1 MSWRTAAK
9 LVSLG
14 VCAAVWGGCVAIPAG
29 TTTFRTEH
37 PGEVRAAGTAPEKAY
52 EAQAVV
58 AEGAGRKGTAD
69 VGLAGEVTTTQGQ
82 ERPWRAVTLTKRKM
96 FAFGVMPEAAE
107 AVYRPKEALNP
118 QWKPY
123 LGNGTYGTPTR
134 ETGDIEGGYVF
145 GYLLNV
151 VPMGIVS
158 TPFTFLVKLFGPF
171 EHDRH
176 FTGPVLETKH
186 TLREGNVR
194 HTQVVRDG
202 RPIERLWKF
211 PAADRKRIGAWTWKE
226 NGEHPQN
233 TFWNGFQFQ
242 WAGVHKYC
250 TYVVHESEETERRD
264 AVEPKVT
271 KERRVCRGP
280 YRVFLEIPE
289 LGYAKT
295 VEVARGEE
303 RARFDFSEA
312 ADGRSRAAGRLRFLP
327 PQGGISEMW
336 DDDSRALL
344 AAAQGKAHP
353 VTLALPPPR
362 LRAAGTVGGGA
373 AGGARAAAR
382 GLYAV
387 EGMQRSATGGLRM
400 RVKVLDPARAAEA
413 DRRARAEVLRIFRE
427 KVARPGA
434 AAGRE
439 RVERRAGPDGSTW
452 VYQVEPAAG
461 E

>member
-1 MSWRTAAK
+1 MSLRRVAK
-9 LVSLG
+9 LL
-14 VCAAVWGGCVAIPAG
+14 AAGMCGAVLCGCVAIPMG
-29 TTTFRTEH
+29 TATFRTEY
-37 PGEVRAAGTAPEKAY
+37 PGEVRAAGTAPEKEY
-52 EAQAVV
+52 EAQAEV
-58 AEGAGRKGTAD
+58 ADGAGGTGTAD
-69 VGLAGEVTTTQGQ
+69 VGLAGEATITQGQ
-82 ERPWRAVTLTKRKM
+82 ERPWLAVTLTKRKM

-107 AVYRPKEALNP
+107 TFYRPKEALYP
-118 QWKPY
+118 QGRPY

-145 GYLLNV
+145 GYILNV

-176 FTGPVLETKH
+176 FTGPVLETKY
-186 TLREGNVR
+186 TLEGNTR
-194 HTQVVRDG
+194 HTQVIRDG
-202 RPIERLWKF
+202 RPVERLWKF

-250 TYVVHESEETERRD
+250 TYVVREPEETERRD
-264 AVEPKVT
+264 AVAPKVT

-295 VEVARGEE
+295 LEVARGEE
-303 RARFDFSEA
+303 RARFDFSDA
-312 ADGRSRAAGRLRFLP
+312 ADGRPRAEGRLRFLP
-327 PQGGISEMW
+327 PQGGMAEMW

-344 AAAQGKAHP
+344 AAAQGKEHR

-362 LRAAGTVGGGA
+362 LRAAGTAGGEAA
-373 AGGARAAAR
+373 AGTGADEN
-382 GLYAV
+382 GLYDI
-387 EGMQRSATGGLRM
+387 EGMQRTAEGKLRM
-400 RVKVLDPARAAEA
+400 GVKVRDPDRAAEA
-413 DRRARAEVLRIFRE
+413 DRQARAEILRVFRE
-427 KVARPGA
+427 KIAPPGA
-434 AAGRE
+434 VAGRE
-439 RVERRAGPDGSTW
+439 RVERRAGPDGSTR
-452 VYQVEPAAG
+452 VCQVEPAAG